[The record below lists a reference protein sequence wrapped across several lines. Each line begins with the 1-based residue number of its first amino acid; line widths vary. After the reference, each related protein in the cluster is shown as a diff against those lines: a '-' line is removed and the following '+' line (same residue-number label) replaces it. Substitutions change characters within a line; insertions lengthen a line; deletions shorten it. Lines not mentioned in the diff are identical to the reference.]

1 MVSLTIADDKL
12 PAFCSSMMDE
22 QLRETILLLSDGPL
36 NAEKIVD
43 ILGVTQQDSEGRLER
58 LHSAGLV
65 RKTCVQGGVPIFS
78 LDFSIERLGSPY
90 DKKIAEPL
98 ASDLSKTL
106 HSFLESNADEV
117 SLSCQNIGISL
128 GRAVEQLFLS
138 SFSLIMKDLQ
148 SEIADED
155 KTLSKA
161 LVDDDRKR

>member
-1 MVSLTIADDKL
+1 
-12 PAFCSSMMDE
+12 
-22 QLRETILLLSDGPL
+22 
-36 NAEKIVD
+36 
-43 ILGVTQQDSEGRLER
+43 
-58 LHSAGLV
+58 
-65 RKTCVQGGVPIFS
+65 VQGGVPIFS

-106 HSFLESNADEV
+106 HSFLESNADGV
-117 SLSCQNIGISL
+117 SVSCQNIGISL

-138 SFSLIMKDLQ
+138 SFSLIMNDLQ

-155 KTLSKA
+155 KALSKA